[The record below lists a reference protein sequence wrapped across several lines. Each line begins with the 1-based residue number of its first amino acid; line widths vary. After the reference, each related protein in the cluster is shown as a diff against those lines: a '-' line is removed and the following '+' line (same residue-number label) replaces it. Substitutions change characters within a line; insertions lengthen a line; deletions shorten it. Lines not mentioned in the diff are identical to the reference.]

1 MNFSE
6 LVQTAL
12 LGTGRQDLSLAAGNP
27 ELGGLLGQM
36 DLSRR
41 EDTFLSAAAVIGLHE
56 EIGRLPGRDGVPAP
70 VVCETEA
77 LPYMGARAGSL
88 LLRLLG
94 GEFPELLPECLALT
108 AGVGQ
113 LALPEALPGLLGV
126 GLAQAGWREAI
137 LPVLGERGRWLA
149 AQNPE
154 WSWAVGATDD
164 ENIWHVGEGAA
175 RLQFLQRLRRTNPM
189 RARELLVATWKDEVP
204 EDRIRFVAIL
214 ESGVSADDEP
224 FLEAA
229 LDDKRKEV
237 RKGAATSLARLPGS
251 ALVKR
256 MIGRATSW
264 LNFIPAQS
272 GSLLKLQKSK
282 PAVLEIILPGECDKS
297 MQRDG
302 IELKPMTGFGEKI
315 GWIIQMLE
323 TVPLTYWTTT
333 WKTSPA
339 EIIEASLSGEWKKE
353 MLEAWL
359 RAAIRQENQDWAEAL
374 FPIALTAKRVEKFDG
389 LLAALSLKQREV
401 RLAALLESDDANTRD
416 LHGSLVAQCRDA
428 WSPELSRTVLS
439 WMRKLTAQPS
449 NDWPLRSQ
457 LKDFA
462 SRLAVPVLNEAQDG
476 WPMDSASWEFWSKGV
491 DEFLALAQ
499 FRSNLH
505 AAFSTPSPT
514 APYTS

>member
-12 LGTGRQDLSLAAGNP
+12 LGTERQGLSLTAGNP
-27 ELGGLLGQM
+27 QLGGLLGQL

-41 EDTFLSAAAVIGLHE
+41 EDTFLAAAAVIGLHV
-56 EIGRLPGRDGVPAP
+56 EIGRLPGRDLAPGPAA
-70 VVCETEA
+70 CETEA
-77 LPYMGARAGSL
+77 RPYMNARAGSF
-88 LLRLLG
+88 LLRLLA
-94 GEFPELLPECLALT
+94 GEFPELLPECLALV
-108 AGVGQ
+108 AGAGQ
-113 LALPEALPGLLGV
+113 LAFPEALPGLLGV
-126 GLAQAGWREAI
+126 GLAQAEWREAI

-154 WSWAVGATDD
+154 WSWAVGGADDD
-164 ENIWHVGEGAA
+164 ENIWHVGDGAA
-175 RLQFLQRLRRTNPM
+175 RLSFLRRLRRTNPT
-189 RARELLVATWKDEVP
+189 RARELLAATWKDEDP
-204 EDRIRFVAIL
+204 EDRIRFVSIL
-214 ESGVSADDEP
+214 ESGLNADDEP
-224 FLEAA
+224 LLEAA

-237 RKGAATSLARLPGS
+237 RKGAATLLARLPGS
-251 ALVKR
+251 ALITR
-256 MIGRATSW
+256 MIGRATP
-264 LNFIPAQS
+264 LLKFTPAQS
-272 GSLLKLQKSK
+272 GSLLKFQKSK
-282 PAVLEIILPGECDKS
+282 PAILEIVLPSECDKS

-302 IELKPMTGFGEKI
+302 IEIKPMTGFGEKI

-339 EIIEASLSGEWKKE
+339 EVIEASMQGEWKKE
-353 MLEAWL
+353 MFEAWL
-359 RAAIRQENQDWAEAL
+359 RAAIRQENQDWAEAV

-389 LLAALSLKQREV
+389 LLAALSVERREV
-401 RLAALLESDDANTRD
+401 RLAALLESDDATTRD
-416 LHGSLVAQCRDA
+416 LQGNLVAQCRHA

-439 WMRKLTAQPS
+439 WLRKLTAQPS

-462 SRLAVPVLNEAQDG
+462 TRLAVPVFNEAQAG
-476 WPMDSASWEFWSKGV
+476 WPTDSASWEFWSKGV

-514 APYTS
+514 AS